1 MTRYVF
7 FFLLIL
13 CTTPSVSAQ
22 KRLTDLGKLRSLDL
36 LFVVSQASNAITE
49 VTTGIDGYQIDH
61 VGIVRKENGKTTV
74 IEAVYEGVRE
84 VSIDDFMR
92 SAPVILVGR
101 PTKPFDKQ
109 QTIVNVMSLVGRPYD
124 FVFKTGLEAVYCSEL
139 VSESYVDRHGEKL
152 FPPVAMSFHDANG
165 SITPYWIDFY
175 SRRGMDV
182 PEGAPGTNPG
192 ELSRR
197 EAIKIKYLIRNFVK

>member
-1 MTRYVF
+1 MTRCLF
-7 FFLLIL
+7 FFLLVL
-13 CTTPSVSAQ
+13 CSMSTVSAQ
-22 KRLTDLGKLRSLDL
+22 KPLVDMGKLRSLDL

-49 VTTGIDGYQIDH
+49 VTTGIEGYQIDH

-84 VSIDDFMR
+84 ISLDDFMR
-92 SAPVILVGR
+92 TAPVVLVGR
-101 PTKPFDKQ
+101 LAKPFDKR
-109 QTIVNVMSLVGRPYD
+109 QTIFNVMSLVGRPYD
-124 FVFKTGLEAVYCSEL
+124 FVYRTGLETVYCSEL
-139 VSESYVDRHGEKL
+139 VSESYVDRHGKKL
-152 FPPVAMSFHDANG
+152 FPPVAMSFHDASG
-165 SITPYWIDFY
+165 IITPYWIDFY

-182 PEGAPGTNPG
+182 PEGEPGTNPG